1 LGIEIENSHKYNSI
15 LMKRILIIGGGI
27 AGLTCAHLLTHH
39 GWEVEIWDKLSNSS
53 PTLIINDVTR
63 YLLQDI
69 WQLETDFW
77 YDFHLL
83 TSRRVAWEKDTEVV
97 TIVEDSLVVKGNS
110 LIEKLKLH
118 LLNQKQIYIN
128 ETPPNLD
135 SICHEDYAWIIDAS
149 GRNSTTALSFG
160 KGRRSQFGQRCILS
174 QTVTLTSANHH
185 NACWMETISD
195 GWIFFAP
202 IDNQQAL
209 IQCMVPNIIKE
220 PLPILTNLL
229 EETDFIK
236 TFIDKITTHPT
247 IFAAYPQLLTPL
259 CGNGWIA
266 VGDAALSFDPISGD
280 GTGYALRT
288 AILAT
293 SVINSINN
301 SNLNIKECLNHYN
314 LRLNRTFFQHL
325 EQCIK
330 YYSSIFN
337 SPEWKIEIELMKSSL
352 ENHKDIQLI
361 FDEFAYNLQDFQL
374 VPKK

>member
-1 LGIEIENSHKYNSI
+1 LGIEIENSRKYNPI
-15 LMKRILIIGGGI
+15 LMQKILIIGGGI
-27 AGLTCAHLLTHH
+27 AGLTCAHLLAGR
-39 GWEVEIWDKLSNSS
+39 GWEIEIWDKLSKSS

-63 YLLQDI
+63 YVLQDI

-83 TSRRVAWEKDTEVV
+83 TSRQVAWEKDTEVL

-135 SICHEDYAWIIDAS
+135 NICRQDYAWIIDAS
-149 GRNSTTALSFG
+149 GRNSTTALNFG

-174 QTVTLTSANHH
+174 QTVMLTSANHY

-209 IQCMVPNIIKE
+209 IQCMLPNIIKE
-220 PLPILTNLL
+220 PLPILTLL
-229 EETDFIK
+229 EETNFIK

-293 SVINSINN
+293 SVINSISN
-301 SNLNIKECLNHYN
+301 SNLNTKECFNHYN

-330 YYSSIFN
+330 YYSSAFN
-337 SPEWKIEIELMKSSL
+337 SREWKIEIELMKLSL
-352 ENHKDIQLI
+352 QKYKDMQLI
-361 FDEFAYNLQDFQL
+361 FDEFAYNLKDFQL
-374 VPKK
+374 IPKN

>member
-1 LGIEIENSHKYNSI
+1 
-15 LMKRILIIGGGI
+15 MQRILIIGGGI
-27 AGLTCAHLLTHH
+27 AGLTCAHLLARH

-83 TSRRVAWEKDTEVV
+83 TSRRVAWGKDTEVLTV
-97 TIVEDSLVVKGNS
+97 VEDSLVVKGNS
-110 LIEKLKLH
+110 LIEKLKLN

-174 QTVTLTSANHH
+174 QIVTLTSANHD
-185 NACWMETISD
+185 NACWMETISE

-202 IDNQQAL
+202 INNQKAML
-209 IQCMVPNIIKE
+209 QCMVPNVSQE
-220 PLPILTNLL
+220 PFQTLTNLL
-229 EETDFIK
+229 EKTHFIK

-259 CGNGWIA
+259 CGSGWIA

-288 AILAT
+288 SILAT
-293 SVINSINN
+293 SIINSISN
-301 SNLNIKECLNHYN
+301 SNLNIKEYFNHYN

-330 YYSSIFN
+330 YYSSAFN

-352 ENHKDIQLI
+352 QNHKYMQLI
-361 FDEFAYNLQDFQL
+361 FDEFAYNLKDFQL
-374 VPKK
+374 IPKK